1 MKKILLVFARI
12 ICRFVAVVLGQL
24 VWLMPLWGLCWY
36 AKLNLPNFIY
46 THFGIDQT
54 QDRLASLESFAEVMR
69 QNTSLTNPTT
79 LLNYIGVQLSKISV
93 ALKLNTLAATG
104 HIMEVLGVGL
114 INLVWILALLYAV
127 IRIVRVYREKS
138 HEYALAQQI
147 TKQLRP
153 DILDLQCE
161 VAALREEVR
170 ALRENAALTSEEKLS
185 LPHE

>member
-1 MKKILLVFARI
+1 MKRFLLALARM

-24 VWLMPLWGLCWY
+24 LWLVPLWGLCWY
-36 AKLNLPNFIY
+36 GKMALPQLIY
-46 THFGIDQT
+46 TKFGIDQT
-54 QDRLASLESFAEVMR
+54 QDRLASLETFAEMMK
-69 QNTSLTNPTT
+69 QNTSLSNPTA
-79 LLNYIGVQLSKISV
+79 LLHYVSAQLSKISV
-93 ALKLNTLAATG
+93 AIKLNTLETTG
-104 HIMEVLGVGL
+104 NVLAILGVGL
-114 INLVWILALLYAV
+114 INLLWILAVVYAV

-170 ALRENAALTSEEKLS
+170 ALRENAALTSEETLS